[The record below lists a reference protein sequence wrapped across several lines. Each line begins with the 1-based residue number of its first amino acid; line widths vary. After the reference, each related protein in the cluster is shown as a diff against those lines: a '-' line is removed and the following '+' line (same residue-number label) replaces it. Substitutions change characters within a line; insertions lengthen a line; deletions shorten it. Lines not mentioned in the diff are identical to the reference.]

1 MKTVV
6 YSNHVVAS
14 ADGGPAKRSLWST
27 NSRACNA
34 RGKHGDGWAMISR
47 EKGKWYYS
55 WATGSENG
63 TEGPFRSED
72 EATIAAKTDGF
83 KIMNSRACNALKLEP
98 FNSNSVRLGKSVWY
112 KGREMIYKGKGGGK
126 VHLVDLGGNR
136 IDVPVFDRDL
146 KMLADAYEYYH
157 NDGVPMPNSRACNSV
172 RGNTKLKNIDYW
184 FADNGYGDD
193 TLIRYVQSYKKNRC
207 IDFVD
212 RYADTA
218 ARDKF
223 YDAMYELTGIKNRW
237 AFNSRACNSSNQV
250 VRKAMNAKVS
260 MNSVD
265 AKDKEEMAKFFK
277 LMNDTISEISRLDM
291 EFASYIKGLLNKA
304 EKTQDKDLADWLQ
317 KANLEWK
324 NLKIKGKIMR

>member
-1 MKTVV
+1 MAKFKVGDFLLATKTATSKGLIGRVKDYRGKSDYIV
-6 YSNHVVAS
+6 SVDVPELGYRGYTLVWGESSHGLVKVNPKEYHFDKKIGEMVH
-14 ADGGPAKRSLWST
+14 
-27 NSRACNA
+27 NSRA
-34 RGKHGDGWAMISR
+34 
-47 EKGKWYYS
+47 
-55 WATGSENG
+55 
-63 TEGPFRSED
+63 F
-72 EATIAAKTDGF
+72 
-83 KIMNSRACNALKLEP
+83 
-98 FNSNSVRLGKSVWY
+98 
-112 KGREMIYKGKGGGK
+112 
-126 VHLVDLGGNR
+126 
-136 IDVPVFDRDL
+136 
-146 KMLADAYEYYH
+146 
-157 NDGVPMPNSRACNSV
+157 NSV
-172 RGNTKLKNIDYW
+172 RGNTKLKTIDYW

-212 RYADTA
+212 RYADTD

-237 AFNSRACNSSNQV
+237 ALNSRACNSSNPV
-250 VRKAMNAKVS
+250 VRNAMNAKVS